1 VVREFFEFV
10 AEAGILVFV
19 VTCMA
24 TAGLG
29 LGVRDIVGPLRRR
42 RLVIAAFVLNFAVA
56 PATAYGIAKFFALDP
71 PYAIGLILL
80 GVAAGAPFLPKL
92 ALLAKGDVAFSVGLM
107 LLLTVGT
114 VALLPILLPILIPG
128 RSADPW
134 PILRPL
140 LFTMLLPLALGVAIR
155 RWSPKIADRLRPA
168 VGILSNISMAVAVLL
183 LSVLQ
188 VEAMIATFGSGTIL
202 AAVAYLTLLVV
213 CGYAFGG
220 PSAETR
226 SVLAL
231 GTGQRNI
238 AAALIVA
245 KQISN
250 DPAVTI
256 MLIASTLAGLIV
268 LVPTA
273 IWFARRSNCSRP
285 SVIVKRGH
293 EEVLQ

>member
-1 VVREFFEFV
+1 VREFFEFV
-10 AEAGILVFV
+10 AQAAILVFV
-19 VTCMA
+19 VACMA

-29 LGVRDIVGPLRRR
+29 LSVRDIVGALRRKR
-42 RLVIAAFVLNFAVA
+42 VVIAALILNFAVA
-56 PATAYGIAKFFALDP
+56 PAAAYGIARFFALDP

-92 ALLAKGDVAFSVGLM
+92 AQLAKGDVAFSVGLM

-114 VALLPILLPILIPG
+114 VALQPILLPILIPG

-140 LFTMLLPLALGVAIR
+140 LCTMLLPLTLGVAIR
-155 RWSPKIADRLRPA
+155 GRSLRTAERLRPA
-168 VGILSNISMAVAVLL
+168 VGILSNISMALAVLL
-183 LSVLQ
+183 LIGLH
-188 VEAMIATFGSGTIL
+188 VEAMLATFGSGAIL
-202 AAVAYLTLLVV
+202 AAVVFLTLLVV
-213 CGYAFGG
+213 CGYALGG
-220 PSAETR
+220 PAAETR

-245 KQISN
+245 TQVSD

-268 LVPTA
+268 LVPAA
-273 IWFARRSNCSRP
+273 IWFARRSSGSRR
-285 SVIVKRGH
+285 SVIVNHGH